1 MKVNLVSIGNSKGIR
16 IPRSVI
22 KQCGFGDQIEMRV
35 SDGMVV
41 LAPAQQ
47 LREGWDA
54 AFEKMAA
61 TGDDADS
68 PFAVAIM
75 TDGDST
81 DSQAEAYFDD
91 LKICSRPVDVA
102 ADEHR
107 YRCAVILS
115 SSEKYPEN

>member
-54 AFEKMAA
+54 AFGKMAA
-61 TGDDADS
+61 TGDDAHLIAD
-68 PFAVAIM
+68 
-75 TDGDST
+75 
-81 DSQAEAYFDD
+81 
-91 LKICSRPVDVA
+91 DVA
-102 ADEHR
+102 HDWDE
-107 YRCAVILS
+107 
-115 SSEKYPEN
+115 EQWDW